1 MSLENKGMDFM
12 SVGFGGLPTI
22 KFGTDG
28 WRGVIADDF
37 TVAGVQM
44 ATQALCDLVKSG
56 SEFAPGDTIIVGY
69 DRRAQ
74 SEVFG
79 PAAARIV
86 AANGLNVIL
95 TDRAVSSPMVSWAC
109 VERKAAAGIM
119 ITASHNPPIFN
130 GFKIKGYFGGSA
142 IPEMVKELENAL
154 NALLTSGRAPALTSD
169 TPPLTDLTPGYLDH
183 CRRFVD
189 ADRIKTGGFKVVVDP
204 MYGSGAGFLSGI
216 LREWG
221 VEVIEIRSERNPFFG
236 GVNPE
241 PIDKN
246 MQALFDAVR
255 EHKADVGL
263 CMDGDADRI
272 GACDSHGNY
281 VDCHR
286 LIAIL
291 LRHLVEQKQETGKV
305 VRTVSVTRAIDK
317 LCAHYH
323 LDMIEVPIGFKNIA
337 DLMLKEDILIGGEES
352 GGIGVKGN
360 IPERDGILMALLILE
375 AMAFAGKRLEDLV
388 EDVFAITGRYEFA
401 RRDLHLKLE
410 KMPAVLA
417 LVKGY
422 EASEFGG
429 SAISHI
435 EKKDGTRLD
444 FANGSWLLLRPS
456 GTEPVVRVYAE
467 GSTQELAQSL
477 VAQGVALLEA
487 I

>member
-1 MSLENKGMDFM
+1 MA
-12 SVGFGGLPTI
+12 GFGGTPTI

-37 TVAGVQM
+37 TVAGVEL

-56 SEFAPGDTIIVGY
+56 SELAPGDTVIVGY

-74 SEVFG
+74 SEIFG
-79 PAAARIV
+79 PAAARVV
-86 AANGLNVIL
+86 AANGLNVVL
-95 TDRAVSSPMVSWAC
+95 TDRAVTSPMVSWAC

-142 IPEMVKELENAL
+142 IPEMVKEVEKSLT
-154 NALLTSGRAPALTSD
+154 ALLESGRAPAIAPE
-169 TPPLTDLTPGYLDH
+169 TPDVTDLTPGFLQH
-183 CRRFVD
+183 CKNFVD
-189 ADRIKTGGFKVVVDP
+189 SDRIKAAGFKVVVDP

-221 VEVIEIRSERNPFFG
+221 VETIEIRSERNPFFG
-236 GVNPE
+236 GINPE

-317 LCAHYH
+317 LCAHYN
-323 LDMIEVPIGFKNIA
+323 LELIEVPIGFKNIA
-337 DLMLKEDILIGGEES
+337 DLMLKDDILIGGEES

-360 IPERDGILMALLILE
+360 IPERDGVLMGLLILE

-401 RRDLHLKLE
+401 RTDLHLSADA
-410 KMPAVLA
+410 MPAVLS
-417 LVKGY
+417 LVKNY
-422 EASEFGG
+422 DATEFAG
-429 SAISHI
+429 ATIAHL

-444 FANGSWLLLRPS
+444 FADGSWLLLRPS

-467 GSTQELAQSL
+467 AATAERAHELT
-477 VAQGVALLEA
+477 AQGVALLGRRS
-487 I
+487 